1 MDERADPVSA
11 GESTSAIRDD
21 IERTQREMS
30 HTIDEIQYRLSPAH
44 LKEQA
49 KERVRRASVRTS
61 RNTIDRVKSNPIGA
75 AMVGIGLWMLLRN
88 NDSDDDVYY
97 LDRDFD
103 RGHDHDPHSHTYSP
117 HTEHR
122 DFSYG
127 DDRGRM
133 AEVKDRAGDVAERV
147 GERVSE
153 LRDETFDRAQALRDR
168 TMDGARNI
176 KMRGRDVLNDTPLV
190 AGIAAVAL
198 GALVGAMIPET
209 ERENELF
216 GQTRDK
222 LKDRAADVAREGVG
236 QAKNIATA
244 AATAAR
250 DAAKE
255 ATTKAKDEMTNTNAT
270 DEISI

>member
-11 GESTSAIRDD
+11 GPSTSDIRHD

-44 LKEQA
+44 LREQA
-49 KERVRRASVRTS
+49 KERVRRAGVRTS

-88 NDSDDDVYY
+88 NDSDDDLYFI
-97 LDRDFD
+97 DRDFD
-103 RGHDHDPHSHTYSP
+103 RHHDHDHHMHTYSA
-117 HTEHR
+117 HAEHR
-122 DFSYG
+122 DFAYG

-133 AEVKDRAGDVAERV
+133 ADVKDRVSDVKDRVGDMAERA

-153 LRDETFDRAQALRDR
+153 LRDETFDRAQALRER
-168 TMDGARNI
+168 AMYGARSVS
-176 KMRGRDVLNDTPLV
+176 MRGRDMLTDTPLV

-216 GQTRDK
+216 GQTRDR
-222 LKDRAADVAREGVG
+222 LKDRAADVAREGVS

-244 AATAAR
+244 AAGAAK
-250 DAAKE
+250 DAAKD
-255 ATTKAKDEMTNTNAT
+255 AAAQAKDEMT
-270 DEISI
+270 I

>member
-11 GESTSAIRDD
+11 GDSTSAIRDD
-21 IERTQREMS
+21 IERTQREMG

-49 KERVRRASVRTS
+49 KERVRRAGVRTS

-88 NDSDDDVYY
+88 NDSDEEVYY
-97 LDRDFD
+97 IDRDFD
-103 RGHDHDPHSHTYSP
+103 HSHDRMPHGYSP
-117 HTEHR
+117 QTEYR

-127 DDRGRM
+127 EDRGRM
-133 AEVKDRAGDVAERV
+133 AEVKDRVGDVAERA

-153 LRDETFDRAQALRDR
+153 LRDQTVDRAQALRDR
-168 TMDGARNI
+168 TMYGARN
-176 KMRGRDVLNDTPLV
+176 MSNRGRDVLNDTPLV
-190 AGIAAVAL
+190 AGIAAIAL

-222 LKDRAADVAREGVG
+222 LKDRAADVAREGVD

-244 AATAAR
+244 AATAAK

-255 ATTKAKDEMTNTNAT
+255 ATTKAKDEMTTT
-270 DEISI
+270 QDEISI